1 VAFRINRNLS
11 LSLFGVQVQQQSV
24 SQEGKLESYDHKPD
38 LLLIRTTG
46 GYSVNFS
53 DYRVPREIYLCADKV
68 FPMSKT
74 ALTDS
79 PFPIRFFARPQRFQ
93 S

>member
-1 VAFRINRNLS
+1 LPILDFFVVWGTIEQIRVAFRINRNLS
-11 LSLFGVQVQQQSV
+11 LSLFGMQVQQLSV

-53 DYRVPREIYLCADKV
+53 D
-68 FPMSKT
+68 
-74 ALTDS
+74 
-79 PFPIRFFARPQRFQ
+79 
-93 S
+93 